1 MMTMGDATRGDRAGR
16 TESWVTTHARSI
28 VSSRSFASSLPRAI
42 SQSVS
47 HEDDVS
53 GGVQRRAGGWM
64 GVRVGASV
72 GSDDDGGDD
81 DDDDGVRGV

>member
-1 MMTMGDATRGDRAGR
+1 MGDTSRSIDRVLSFVR
-16 TESWVTTHARSI
+16 ILPPSLARS
-28 VSSRSFASSLPRAI
+28 V

-72 GSDDDGGDD
+72 GSDDDGGEE
-81 DDDDGVRGV
+81 DDDGVRGV